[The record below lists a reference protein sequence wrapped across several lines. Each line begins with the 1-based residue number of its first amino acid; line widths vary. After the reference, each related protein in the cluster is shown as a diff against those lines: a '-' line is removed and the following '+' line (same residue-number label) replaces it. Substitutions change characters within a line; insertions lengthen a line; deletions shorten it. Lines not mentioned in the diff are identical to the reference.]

1 MMYHGILNI
10 YKEKGYTSHDVVA
23 RLRGILR
30 QKRIGHTGTLDPDA
44 EGVLP
49 VCLGRGT
56 RLSQILMDKEKVYLV
71 RMLLGKETDTQD
83 TGGQVL
89 AEAPVSCTD
98 EEVRDAILS
107 FVGSYGQIPP
117 MYSAIKKD
125 GKKLYE
131 LARKGKVVEREPR
144 MVTIPE
150 IRILSM
156 DLPYVEMSVRCSR
169 GTYIRTLCHDI
180 GRKLGCGACMEDL
193 VRTRSGRFG
202 KETALRLDEVQELAK
217 SGRIAGHIVS
227 VDKVLGDYPCAGTDG
242 AAGDKL
248 LVNGCKIPADML
260 CEINDPLQSAGK
272 KHRELQGV
280 PDDLPGMSDLQ
291 GITDSQAT
299 PDLPAPQDKRKTGD
313 EQKPEGLWRVYT
325 SRGEFAALY
334 RYDSEKE
341 EYRNEIMFYT
351 KE

>member
-1 MMYHGILNI
+1 MGGNIQIMSELNGGSP
-10 YKEKGYTSHDVVA
+10 E
-23 RLRGILR
+23 
-30 QKRIGHTGTLDPDA
+30 
-44 EGVLP
+44 
-49 VCLGRGT
+49 
-56 RLSQILMDKEKVYLV
+56 
-71 RMLLGKETDTQD
+71 ET
-83 TGGQVL
+83 
-89 AEAPVSCTD
+89 EAAV
-98 EEVRDAILS
+98 LS
-107 FVGSYGQIPP
+107 FVGEYDQIPP
-117 MYSAIKKD
+117 MYSALKVN
-125 GKKLYE
+125 GKKLVD
-131 LARKGKVVEREPR
+131 LARRGIEVERKTR
-144 MVTIPE
+144 RVG
-150 IRILSM
+150 ILSIEIGEI
-156 DLPYVEMSVRCSR
+156 DLPRVTMTVRCTK